1 MLYMKKITKI
11 IIAIAAILVVIGCVV
26 GYYAYQM
33 VYAPNIS
40 TRDVQYL
47 YIRNGEDFEQVKKN
61 LYANFTVDDKDA
73 FERVAELKHYGSNIK
88 PGRYRIKKSM
98 SNNELIN
105 MLRSGAQ
112 EPVNVKIN
120 NIRTLPQLCG
130 KVAAQIDID
139 SATLC
144 NLLTDGDVLTKYGF
158 DSKTCLAMF
167 IPDTYEMYWN
177 TSERGFVD
185 KMYVNYNNF
194 WNEERQKKAKAL
206 NLTRIQVATL
216 ASIVQCEQSV
226 HREEQPT
233 IAGLY
238 LNRLRIGMAL
248 QSDPTVVFAI
258 GDFSVRRVTGA
269 MLEVD
274 SPYNTYKHTG
284 LPPSPITFAEKTA
297 IDAVLDHDHNDYIY
311 MCAKADFSGKHS
323 FAKTYAQHLQNAK
336 EYRKALDKRGI
347 K

>member
-1 MLYMKKITKI
+1 MKNITKI
-11 IIAIAAILVVIGCVV
+11 LLIVAALLIVAGCIT
-26 GYYAYQM
+26 GYYLYQI

-40 TRDVQYL
+40 VQKAQYL
-47 YIRNGEDFEQVKKN
+47 YIRNGADFEQVKQD
-61 LYANFTVDDKDA
+61 LYANFNVEDKAA
-73 FERVAELKHYGSNIK
+73 FERVAALKHYGSNIK
-88 PGRYRIKKSM
+88 PGRYHIKKTM

-105 MLRSGAQ
+105 LLRSGAQ
-112 EPVNVKIN
+112 EPVQLRIN
-120 NIRTLPQLCG
+120 NIRTIPQLCG
-130 KVAAQIDID
+130 KVAAQIDVD
-139 SATLC
+139 SASLC
-144 NLLTDGDVLTKYGF
+144 TLLTDGEILSKYGF

-177 TSERGFVD
+177 TSERGFID
-185 KMYVNYNNF
+185 KMYVNYKNF
-194 WNEERQKKAKAL
+194 WNDERLKKAKAL
-206 NLTRIQVATL
+206 NLTQIQVSTL

-258 GDFSVRRVTGA
+258 GDFSIRRVTGA

-274 SPYNTYKHTG
+274 SPYNTYKNIG
-284 LPPSPITFAEKTA
+284 LPPSPITFAEKSA
-297 IDAVLDHDHNDYIY
+297 LDAVLDHDHNDYIY

>member
-1 MLYMKKITKI
+1 MI
-11 IIAIAAILVVIGCVV
+11 VVGCVI

-40 TRDVQYL
+40 VRDAQYL
-47 YIRNGEDFEQVKKN
+47 YIHNGADFEQVKKD
-61 LYANFTVDDKDA
+61 LYANFYVDDKA
-73 FERVAELKHYGSNIK
+73 SFERVADLKHYADNIK

-112 EPVNVKIN
+112 EPVQLRIN
-120 NIRTLPQLCG
+120 NIRTVPQLCG
-130 KVAAQIDID
+130 KVASQIDID
-139 SATLC
+139 SAVL
-144 NLLTDGDVLTKYGF
+144 NDLLVDGEVLRKYGF
-158 DSKTCLAMF
+158 DLKTCVAMF

-177 TSERGFVD
+177 TTERGFVD
-185 KMYVNYNNF
+185 KMYTNYNSF
-194 WNEERQKKAKAL
+194 WSEERQKKAKAL
-206 NLTRIQVATL
+206 NLSRIQVATL

-284 LPPSPITFAEKTA
+284 LPPSPITFPEKTA
-297 IDAVLDHDHNDYIY
+297 LDAVLDYDHNDYIY

>member
-1 MLYMKKITKI
+1 
-11 IIAIAAILVVIGCVV
+11 
-26 GYYAYQM
+26 
-33 VYAPNIS
+33 
-40 TRDVQYL
+40 
-47 YIRNGEDFEQVKKN
+47 
-61 LYANFTVDDKDA
+61 
-73 FERVAELKHYGSNIK
+73 
-88 PGRYRIKKSM
+88 
-98 SNNELIN
+98 

-130 KVAAQIDID
+130 KVAAQIDVD

-177 TSERGFVD
+177 TTERGFVD

-233 IAGLY
+233 RTICAPRGATHDCGALSQQAADWDGVAERPDGGLC
-238 LNRLRIGMAL
+238 
-248 QSDPTVVFAI
+248 D
-258 GDFSVRRVTGA
+258 RR
-269 MLEVD
+269 
-274 SPYNTYKHTG
+274 
-284 LPPSPITFAEKTA
+284 F
-297 IDAVLDHDHNDYIY
+297 
-311 MCAKADFSGKHS
+311 
-323 FAKTYAQHLQNAK
+323 
-336 EYRKALDKRGI
+336 
-347 K
+347 

>member
-1 MLYMKKITKI
+1 MKTITKI
-11 IIAIAAILVVIGCVV
+11 IIAVAALLIVIGCIA
-26 GYYAYQM
+26 GYYVYQM
-33 VYAPNIS
+33 IYAPNIS
-40 TRDVQYL
+40 VRDAQYL
-47 YIRNGEDFEQVKKN
+47 YIRNDADFEQVKRD
-61 LYANFTVDDKDA
+61 LYANFVVDDKEA
-73 FERVAELKHYGSNIK
+73 FERVAELKHYDGNVK

-112 EPVNVKIN
+112 EPVQLRIN
-120 NIRTLPQLCG
+120 SIRTFPQLCG
-130 KVAAQIDID
+130 KVAAQIDVD

-144 NLLTDGDVLTKYGF
+144 NLLLEGDALQKYGF
-158 DSKTCLAMF
+158 DSKTGVAMF

-177 TSERGFVD
+177 TTERGFVD
-185 KMYVNYNNF
+185 KMYVNYKNY
-194 WNEERQKKAKAL
+194 WNESRLKKAKAL
-206 NLTRIQVATL
+206 NLTQIEVSTL
-216 ASIVQCEQSV
+216 ASIVQCEHSV

-238 LNRLRIGMAL
+238 LNRLRTGMAL

-258 GDFSVRRVTGA
+258 GDFSIRRVTGA

-274 SPYNTYKHTG
+274 SPYNTYKNVG
-284 LPPSPITFAEKTA
+284 LPPSPITFPEKSA
-297 IDAVLDHDHNDYIY
+297 LDAVLDYDHNDYIY

-323 FAKTYAQHLQNAK
+323 FAKTYSQHLQNAK

>member
-1 MLYMKKITKI
+1 MKKITKI

-130 KVAAQIDID
+130 KVAAQIDVD

-274 SPYNTYKHTG
+274 SPYNTYKHIG

-297 IDAVLDHDHNDYIY
+297 LDAVLDHDHNDYIY

-336 EYRKALDKRGI
+336 EYRKALDQRGI
-347 K
+347 R

>member
-1 MLYMKKITKI
+1 
-11 IIAIAAILVVIGCVV
+11 
-26 GYYAYQM
+26 
-33 VYAPNIS
+33 
-40 TRDVQYL
+40 
-47 YIRNGEDFEQVKKN
+47 
-61 LYANFTVDDKDA
+61 
-73 FERVAELKHYGSNIK
+73 
-88 PGRYRIKKSM
+88 
-98 SNNELIN
+98 
-105 MLRSGAQ
+105 
-112 EPVNVKIN
+112 
-120 NIRTLPQLCG
+120 
-130 KVAAQIDID
+130 
-139 SATLC
+139 
-144 NLLTDGDVLTKYGF
+144 
-158 DSKTCLAMF
+158 
-167 IPDTYEMYWN
+167 
-177 TSERGFVD
+177 
-185 KMYVNYNNF
+185 MYVNYNNF
-194 WNEERQKKAKAL
+194 WNDERQKKAKSL
-206 NLTRIQVATL
+206 NLTPIQVATL

-284 LPPSPITFAEKTA
+284 LPPSPITFPEKTA
-297 IDAVLDHDHNDYIY
+297 LDAVLDYDHNDYIY

>member
-1 MLYMKKITKI
+1 MKKITKI

-130 KVAAQIDID
+130 KVAAQIDVD

-177 TSERGFVD
+177 TTERGFVD

-206 NLTRIQVATL
+206 NLSRIQVATL

-233 IAGLY
+233 IAGL
-238 LNRLRIGMAL
+238 
-248 QSDPTVVFAI
+248 
-258 GDFSVRRVTGA
+258 
-269 MLEVD
+269 
-274 SPYNTYKHTG
+274 
-284 LPPSPITFAEKTA
+284 
-297 IDAVLDHDHNDYIY
+297 
-311 MCAKADFSGKHS
+311 
-323 FAKTYAQHLQNAK
+323 
-336 EYRKALDKRGI
+336 
-347 K
+347 

>member
-1 MLYMKKITKI
+1 MKTITKI
-11 IIAIAAILVVIGCVV
+11 LLTAAAVLIVAGCIL
-26 GYYAYQM
+26 GYYAYNM
-33 VYAPNIS
+33 VYAPNI
-40 TRDVQYL
+40 TTHDAQYL
-47 YIRNGEDFEQVKKN
+47 YIRNGADFEQVKKD
-61 LYANFTVDDKDA
+61 LYANFYVDDKAA
-73 FERVAELKHYGSNIK
+73 FERVAELKHYADNIK

-112 EPVNVKIN
+112 EPVQLRIN
-120 NIRTLPQLCG
+120 NIRTIPQLCG
-130 KVAAQIDID
+130 KVAVQIDVD
-139 SATLC
+139 SAALC
-144 NLLTDGDVLTKYGF
+144 TLLTDGEILAKYGF
-158 DSKTCLAMF
+158 DSRTCVAMF

-177 TSERGFVD
+177 TSERGFID
-185 KMYVNYNNF
+185 KMYVNYKNF
-194 WNEERQKKAKAL
+194 WNEARQKKAKAM
-206 NLTRIQVATL
+206 NLTQIQVSTL

-238 LNRLRIGMAL
+238 LNRLRTGMAL

-258 GDFSVRRVTGA
+258 GDFSIRRVTGA

-274 SPYNTYKHTG
+274 SPYNTYKNVG

-297 IDAVLDHDHNDYIY
+297 LDAVLDYDHNDYIY

-323 FAKTYAQHLQNAK
+323 FAKTYSQHLQNAK

>member
-1 MLYMKKITKI
+1 
-11 IIAIAAILVVIGCVV
+11 
-26 GYYAYQM
+26 M
-33 VYAPNIS
+33 VYAPNVS
-40 TRDVQYL
+40 THGAKYL
-47 YIRNGEDFEQVKKN
+47 YIRNGAEFGQVKDS
-61 LYANFTVDDKDA
+61 LYKNFTVDDKAA
-73 FERVAELKHYGSNIK
+73 FERVAELKHYTENVK
-88 PGRYRIKKSM
+88 PGRYRIKDGM

-112 EPVNVKIN
+112 EAVKLSFN
-120 NIRTLPQLCG
+120 NIRTIPQFCAR
-130 KVAAQIDID
+130 VSHYIDID
-139 SATLC
+139 SASL
-144 NLLTDGDVLTKYGF
+144 NDILADDARMSKYGF
-158 DSKTCLAMF
+158 DSRTCMAMF
-167 IPDTYEMYWN
+167 IPDTYQIYWN
-177 TSERGFVD
+177 TTADGFIE
-185 KMYVNYNNF
+185 KMYKNYKEF
-194 WNEERQKKAKAL
+194 WNDSRMGKAKAL
-206 NLTRIQVATL
+206 KMTPLQVSTL

-238 LNRLRIGMAL
+238 LNRLRTGMAL
-248 QSDPTVVFAI
+248 QSDPTVVYAI
-258 GDFSVRRVTGA
+258 GDFTIRRVTGA

-297 IDAVLDHDHNDYIY
+297 LDAVLDHDKNDYLY
-311 MCAKADFSGKHS
+311 MCAKADFSGRHS

>member
-1 MLYMKKITKI
+1 MKKITKI
-11 IIAIAAILVVIGCVV
+11 ILAITALLLIAGCVAA
-26 GYYAYQM
+26 YYIYNM

-40 TRDVQYL
+40 VRDSQYL
-47 YIRNGEDFEQVKKN
+47 YIHNGADFEQLKKD
-61 LYANFTVDDKDA
+61 LYANFTVEDKEA
-73 FERVAELKHYGSNIK
+73 FERVASLKHFGGNIK
-88 PGRYRIKKSM
+88 PGRYRIKNFM

-112 EPVNVKIN
+112 EPVQLRIN
-120 NIRTLPQLCG
+120 NIRTVQQLCG
-130 KVAAQIDID
+130 KVAGQIDVD
-139 SATLC
+139 SAALYQ
-144 NLLTDGDVLTKYGF
+144 LLDGGDVLQKYGF
-158 DSKTCLAMF
+158 DIRTCVAMF

-185 KMYVNYNNF
+185 KMYANYKNF
-194 WNEERQKKAKAL
+194 WNDTRTQKAKSL
-206 NLTRIQVATL
+206 GLTPLQVSTL

-238 LNRLRIGMAL
+238 LNRLRTGMAL

-258 GDFSVRRVTGA
+258 GDFSIRRVTGA

-274 SPYNTYKHTG
+274 SPYNTYKNIG
-284 LPPSPITFAEKTA
+284 LPPSPITFPEKSA
-297 IDAVLDHDHNDYIY
+297 LEAVLDYDHNDYLY
-311 MCAKADFSGKHS
+311 MCAKSDFSGKHS
-323 FAKTYAQHLQNAK
+323 FAKTYSQHLQNAK
-336 EYRKALDKRGI
+336 EYRKALDQKGI

>member
-1 MLYMKKITKI
+1 MKKITKI
-11 IIAIAAILVVIGCVV
+11 LLIAAALLIVVGCVI

-40 TRDVQYL
+40 VRDAQYL
-47 YIRNGEDFEQVKKN
+47 YIHNGADFEQVKKD
-61 LYANFTVDDKDA
+61 LYANFYVDDKA
-73 FERVAELKHYGSNIK
+73 SFERVADLKHYADNIK

-112 EPVNVKIN
+112 EPVQLRIN
-120 NIRTLPQLCG
+120 NIRTVPQLCG
-130 KVAAQIDID
+130 KVASQIDID
-139 SATLC
+139 SAAL
-144 NLLTDGDVLTKYGF
+144 NDLLVDGEVLRKYGF
-158 DSKTCLAMF
+158 DLQTCVAMF

-177 TSERGFVD
+177 TTERGFVD
-185 KMYVNYNNF
+185 KMYTNYNSF

-206 NLTRIQVATL
+206 NLSRIQVATL

-284 LPPSPITFAEKTA
+284 LPPSPITFPEKSA
-297 IDAVLDHDHNDYIY
+297 LDAVLDYDHNDYIY

>member
-1 MLYMKKITKI
+1 MKKITKI
-11 IIAIAAILVVIGCVV
+11 LLIAAALLIVVGCVI

-40 TRDVQYL
+40 VRDAQYL
-47 YIRNGEDFEQVKKN
+47 YIHNGADFEQVKKD
-61 LYANFTVDDKDA
+61 LYANFYVDDKA
-73 FERVAELKHYGSNIK
+73 SFERVADLKHYADNIK

-112 EPVNVKIN
+112 EPVQLRIN
-120 NIRTLPQLCG
+120 NIRTVPQLCG
-130 KVAAQIDID
+130 KVASQIDID
-139 SATLC
+139 SAVL
-144 NLLTDGDVLTKYGF
+144 NDLLVDGEVLRKYGF
-158 DSKTCLAMF
+158 DLKTCVAMF

-177 TSERGFVD
+177 TTERGFVD
-185 KMYVNYNNF
+185 KMYTNYNSF
-194 WNEERQKKAKAL
+194 WSEERQKKAKAL
-206 NLTRIQVATL
+206 NLSRIQVATL

-284 LPPSPITFAEKTA
+284 LPPSPITFPEKTA
-297 IDAVLDHDHNDYIY
+297 LDAVLDYDHNDYIY